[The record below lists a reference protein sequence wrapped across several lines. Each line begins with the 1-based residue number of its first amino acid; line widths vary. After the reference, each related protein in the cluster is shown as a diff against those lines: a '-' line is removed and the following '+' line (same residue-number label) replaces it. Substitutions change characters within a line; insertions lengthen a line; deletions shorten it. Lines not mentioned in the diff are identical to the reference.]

1 MISFEYPAALVLC
14 AVPLSVPIIA
24 RVFTRRQ
31 GRLLSMPLDVWGASP
46 SGDAPGLWLFVSRI
60 SSILFALAWLA
71 LSVAAAG
78 PASLVEAHAY
88 QKTGLDVIFAIDT
101 SPSMAAMDFEPT
113 RLDAAKSLVKA
124 YLEAPDGA
132 AGAAVGLVAFGQEA
146 ALACPPTTDYQTV
159 IERLGI
165 MKAGILGD
173 GTAIGQGLTSALRQI
188 VASGA
193 PSAAA
198 ILLSDGE
205 DNAGRIHP
213 RDAAAALGRY
223 GVRLYVIGMGSPG
236 EVPIDYIDP
245 ATGRRMSGAYR
256 SGYEEG
262 SMARIASAGGG
273 VFKAAGDAKAL
284 IALLSE
290 LGQLGPTG
298 MGKASLRAPM
308 RIPLARPLFIMAMAM
323 ASLAYLIRRLLLGG
337 LA

>member
-1 MISFEYPAALVLC
+1 MISFEYPSALVLC

-24 RVFTRRQ
+24 KVLARRR
-31 GRLLSMPLDVWGASP
+31 GRLLAMPLDTWGASP
-46 SGDAPGLWLFVSRI
+46 SGDAPGVWQFAFRA
-60 SSILFALAWLA
+60 SSVLFAFAWLA
-71 LSVAAAG
+71 LSLAAAG
-78 PASLVEAHAY
+78 PASLVEARTF

-101 SPSMAAMDFEPT
+101 SPSMAAMDLEPT
-113 RLDAAKSLVKA
+113 RLDAAKALVKA
-124 YLEAPDGA
+124 YLDAPDGA

-159 IERLGI
+159 ADRLGT
-165 MKAGILGD
+165 MSPGILGD
-173 GTAIGQGLTSALRQI
+173 GTAIGQGLASALRQI

-193 PSAAA
+193 PSAATV
-198 ILLSDGE
+198 LLSDGE

-245 ATGRRMSGAYR
+245 ATGRRMTGAYR

-262 SMARIASAGGG
+262 SMARIAAAGGG
-273 VFKAAGDAKAL
+273 VFRAASDSRAL
-284 IALLSE
+284 VALLSE
-290 LGQLGPTG
+290 LGQLGPAG
-298 MGKASLRAPM
+298 IGKASLRAPE
-308 RIPLARPLFIMAMAM
+308 RIPLARPLFVAAMVMAT
-323 ASLAYLIRRLLLGG
+323 LAWVLRRLVLGG

>member
-1 MISFEYPAALVLC
+1 
-14 AVPLSVPIIA
+14 
-24 RVFTRRQ
+24 
-31 GRLLSMPLDVWGASP
+31 MPLDVWGASP
-46 SGDAPGLWLFVSRI
+46 SGDAPGLWQFASRVS
-60 SSILFALAWLA
+60 SVLFALSWLA

-78 PASLVEAHAY
+78 PASLVESRAF
-88 QKTGLDVIFAIDT
+88 QKTGLDIVFAIDT
-101 SPSMAAMDFEPT
+101 SPSMAAMDIEPT
-113 RLDAAKSLVKA
+113 RLDAAKALVKA

-146 ALACPPTTDYQTV
+146 ALACPPTTDYKSV
-159 IERLGI
+159 ADRLGT
-165 MKAGILGD
+165 MNPGILGD

-198 ILLSDGE
+198 VLLSDGE

-245 ATGRRMSGAYR
+245 ATGRRMTGAYR

-262 SMARIASAGGG
+262 SMARIAAAGGG
-273 VFKAAGDAKAL
+273 VFRAAADSRAL
-284 IALLSE
+284 VALLSE

-298 MGKASLRAPM
+298 TGKTSLRAPE
-308 RIPLARPLFIMAMAM
+308 RTPLARPLFIAAMVMAA
-323 ASLAYLIRRLLLGG
+323 LAWVVRRLVLGG